1 MPDDLRFDGPDMVQ
15 SRDDFKTVLL
25 P

>member
-15 SRDDFKTVLL
+15 SRGDFKTVLL